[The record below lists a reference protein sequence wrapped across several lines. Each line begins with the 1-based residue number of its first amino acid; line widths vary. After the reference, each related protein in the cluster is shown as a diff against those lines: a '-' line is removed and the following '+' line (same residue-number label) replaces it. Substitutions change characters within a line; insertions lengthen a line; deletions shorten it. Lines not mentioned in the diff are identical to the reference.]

1 MKFPLKTWK
10 KTTQNF
16 TVVMAVENSQLHEDY
31 YKLVQCKNLNVSLL
45 CQVATLL
52 ASRLL
57 TMLDKSFS
65 SVPPFLFFISVFRE
79 TEFVW
84 STHLPNVL
92 CSLLA
97 VLPTLNEDIRN
108 RFVVCEGIF
117 LCLFLVCS
125 DFLPQLQQEI
135 PKW

>member
-1 MKFPLKTWK
+1 
-10 KTTQNF
+10 
-16 TVVMAVENSQLHEDY
+16 MAVENSQLHEDY

-79 TEFVW
+79 TEFV
-84 STHLPNVL
+84 
-92 CSLLA
+92 
-97 VLPTLNEDIRN
+97 
-108 RFVVCEGIF
+108 
-117 LCLFLVCS
+117 
-125 DFLPQLQQEI
+125 
-135 PKW
+135 